1 MAKKLTKKQQE
12 RKEYLERLAAKVASI
27 NLKKHDV
34 FYSEDK
40 SDEFANVMFF
50 FDGRTKNFCN
60 EVYYHILTL
69 DGHAEFYTLGE
80 LNPDI
85 STIRQY
91 NPDTDGDFYGA
102 TGC

>member
-1 MAKKLTKKQQE
+1 MAKKLTKRQQE
-12 RKEYLERLAAKVASI
+12 RKEYLERLAKKIASI

-50 FDGRTKNFCN
+50 FDGRTKTFQN
-60 EVYYHILTL
+60 EVYYHCLTL
-69 DGHAEFYTLGE
+69 DGVADYFTLAE
-80 LNPDI
+80 LNPDVA
-85 STIRQY
+85 TIRQY
-91 NPDTDGDFYGA
+91 NADIDGDFYGA